1 MSINN
6 ILDDTEVEEYE
17 KDELQLKFDA
27 IKRRI
32 YQAAKDGFSINLC
45 SHLNKID
52 SLEVKNIIVNQV
64 SA

>member
-6 ILDDTEVEEYE
+6 IGDETTEEYE
-17 KDELQLKFDA
+17 KDELQLKLDA

-32 YQAAKDGFSINLC
+32 FQAAKEGFSLNLC
-45 SHLNKID
+45 SHLNKIE
-52 SLEVKNIIVNQV
+52 STEVRNIIVNQV